1 MENIGVITG
10 DIVDSREISI
20 TIRELLYADLK
31 SFLESLKK
39 NKRIDKYE
47 LFRGDSFQC
56 IVKQK
61 EETLKIALMIRLFVK
76 SYITSEQKQ
85 KYANYLGKGKMAS
98 KGYYPSL
105 LDIRVA
111 IGIGSFD
118 FLNKKTLAH
127 SDGEAFYLSGGGLD
141 EIKTMPNRMVVKTN
155 NIEFTNAIEPSILLM
170 DALIQKWTVNQAE
183 TVLLKLEG
191 FKEDEI
197 ARQLKISQSAVNQ
210 RTKTAQWY
218 AIEKLLAY
226 FNTTQKK
233 N

>member
-1 MENIGVITG
+1 MEKIGVITG

-39 NKRIDKYE
+39 SKWIDKFE

-76 SYITSEQKQ
+76 SYITLEQKQ
-85 KYANYLGKGKMAS
+85 KYANYLGKGKVAS
-98 KGYYPSL
+98 KGYYPSQ

-111 IGIGSFD
+111 IGIGAFD

-141 EIKTMPNRMVVKTN
+141 EIKTMPYRMVVKTN
-155 NIEFTNAIEPSILLM
+155 NIEFTNAIEPSISLM
-170 DALIQKWTVNQAE
+170 DALIQKWTVNQSE

-191 FKEDEI
+191 CKEDEI

-218 AIEKLLAY
+218 AIEKLLVY
-226 FNTTQKK
+226 FNSTQKI